1 MKRIVDIFSK
11 DWSHE
16 ILWTYV
22 IDLGEMKTLPQIEAF
37 ENEALRLAIE
47 ENRADLETCFAKAR
61 E

>member
-1 MKRIVDIFSK
+1 MKRVVDIFSK

-22 IDLGEMKTLPQIEAF
+22 IELSESRHPIGVEAF
-37 ENEALRLAIE
+37 ENEALRMAIE
-47 ENRADLETCFAKAR
+47 DSKGDATSLFAKAR

>member
-1 MKRIVDIFSK
+1 MKRVVDIFSK

-22 IDLGEMKTLPQIEAF
+22 IEIGNSTSLTTTEAF
-37 ENEALRLAIE
+37 EIEALRLAVE
-47 ENRADLETCFAKAR
+47 ENRGDEATIFAKTR

>member
-1 MKRIVDIFSK
+1 MKRVVDIFSK

-22 IDLGEMKTLPQIEAF
+22 IELGDDPRISTVNAF
-37 ENEALRLAIE
+37 ESTALCLAIA
-47 ENRADLETCFAKAR
+47 ENRGDESNIFAKSR

>member
-1 MKRIVDIFSK
+1 MKRVVDIFSK

-22 IDLGEMKTLPQIEAF
+22 IELGENHHPIGVEAF
-37 ENEALRLAIE
+37 ENEALRMAIE
-47 ENRADLETCFAKAR
+47 DSKGDARSLFAKAR